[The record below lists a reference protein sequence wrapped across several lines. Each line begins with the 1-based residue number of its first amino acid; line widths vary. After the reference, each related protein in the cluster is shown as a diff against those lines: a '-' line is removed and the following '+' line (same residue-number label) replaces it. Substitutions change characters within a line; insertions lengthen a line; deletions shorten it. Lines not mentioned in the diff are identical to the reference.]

1 MTRSTAPS
9 RTSSRRNGDAGFTLT
24 ELIVAVGAVALLT
37 VGIGQLFTSVQRLVG
52 GGAAVAETDQLARA
66 LATQLQLDFQALSA
80 MKPDETFIA
89 IRNRRMGDVESP
101 FGTVNGR
108 DRAIYLRREDKDADQ
123 RDLIDPY
130 AQGSRAISVRLDDMV
145 FLAFAGGD
153 RAFASA
159 QVGGPGQGGTPT
171 SQIARIYYG
180 HGLRPAIDQSF
191 DPLDPP
197 AGARGNIPP
206 RVWVADGDFGA
217 RAGTSN
223 RFDPTNTFNGGLATG
238 RNEFAGD
245 WLLLRQPLL
254 LYGGLATGYPPPTN
268 GAPFSTR
275 LNYTPYIRDFE
286 AGQRAGSALYWP
298 FDVTTSATGWT
309 ITGEATPRPINP
321 VVPQPRL
328 ASLGRV
334 DICAQNLEDVRR
346 WLEGV
351 APEPSSG
358 WSPPAL
364 VPPDATAF
372 SAGRVDADASQ
383 QWTPGAPIAGSVVAD
398 APLWERLRTAGQP
411 DQTRIDV
418 RRGVMSAIAGCLARF
433 QAEARPSLFDRGDTL
448 DPDAGAGDN
457 GVALPSNEDYRE
469 AAFMDNHAVIGSRI
483 SSIEIAWTDGKT
495 WPYTDPGDSD
505 GPGPAEDDVR
515 FGDLLWYDINLTRF
529 DSGDPNVYSLSD
541 MENGLGTQLT
551 GNDTIVELATRPE
564 VYPGLRRDATLGLQV
579 DDDNDNAPPYDPAIT
594 GADPSAEGDD
604 EYLAIFPFRRP
615 DTSGGYEGVYSKP
628 TRIRVRVT
636 LHDAQFRIPGG
647 RRYEFILPIEFN

>member
-1 MTRSTAPS
+1 MTPATVPS
-9 RTSSRRNGDAGFTLT
+9 RTSPRRQGDAGFTLT

-89 IRNRRMGDVESP
+89 IRNRRMGDVNRSESLDA
-101 FGTVNGR
+101 GE
-108 DRAIYLRREDKDADQ
+108 RALYLRREDKDTDQ
-123 RDLIDPY
+123 RDLIDAY
-130 AQGSRAISVRLDDMV
+130 TQGSRALSVRLDDMV

-180 HGLRPAIDQSF
+180 HGLRPVVDQSF
-191 DPLDPP
+191 DPLNPP
-197 AGARGNIPP
+197 PGARGNTPP
-206 RVWVADGDFGA
+206 RIWAPDGDFGA
-217 RAGTSN
+217 RAGTDN
-223 RFDPTNTFNGGLATG
+223 RFDPNNEFNGGLATG
-238 RNEFAGD
+238 RNEFAGE
-245 WLLLRQPLL
+245 WLLVRQPLL
-254 LYGGLATGYPPPTN
+254 LYGGLATGYPAPTN

-286 AGQRAGSALYWP
+286 AGRRASSSLYWP
-298 FDVTTSATGWT
+298 FDVATSGTGWS
-309 ITGEATPRPINP
+309 IDGEATPRPINA

-351 APEPSSG
+351 APEPGSG
-358 WSPPAL
+358 WSPPTL

-383 QWTPGAPIAGSVVAD
+383 QWTPGAQVFGSVVAD
-398 APLWERLRTAGQP
+398 APLWQRVRISGQP

-433 QAEARPSLFDRGDTL
+433 QAEARPPLIDRGDTL
-448 DPDAGAGDN
+448 DPAAGPGDD
-457 GVALPSNEDYRE
+457 GVTLPANEDYRE

-495 WPYTDPGDSD
+495 WPYTTAGDSD
-505 GPGPAEDDVR
+505 GPSGPAEDDVR
-515 FGDLLWYDINLTRF
+515 FGDLLWYDINLSRF
-529 DSGDPNVYSLSD
+529 DSGDPAVYSLSD

-551 GNDTIVELATRPE
+551 GSDTIVELATRPE
-564 VYPGLRRDATLGLQV
+564 VYPGLRRDPNLGLQV
-579 DDDNDNAPPYDPAIT
+579 LDNSNNAPPYDPAIT
-594 GADPSAEGDD
+594 GADPSLEGDD